1 MRPGKDPMPSNEI
14 PAVATETVLETPR
27 LSIEPLL
34 SAHAVRLYAGLKDER
49 LYEFIPQNPPASLQ
63 ALEDR
68 YQDLSSRRSPD
79 NREAWLN
86 WALRARRSGD
96 YVGVLEATVHENLTA
111 AIAYMV
117 FVPFQG
123 RGLAAEACSRL
134 LAHLF
139 EDYRVSVVA
148 AEIDT
153 RNVASIA
160 LVESLGFERVAFH
173 KDADY
178 FKGSSSDEYRYE
190 LGERCWA
197 ETRARSSGLDLP
209 RC

>member
-1 MRPGKDPMPSNEI
+1 MPSDEI
-14 PAVATETVLETPR
+14 PVAATGAVLETPR
-27 LSIEPLL
+27 LLIEPLL
-34 SAHAVRLYAGLKDER
+34 SVHAVRLYEGLQDER
-49 LYEFIPQNPPASLQ
+49 LYEYIPQNPPASPQ

-68 YQDLSSRRSPD
+68 YVNLSSRRSPD
-79 NREAWLN
+79 NSEAWLN
-86 WALRARRSGD
+86 WAVRTRRSGD

-111 AIAYMV
+111 AMAYMV
-117 FVPFQG
+117 FVPFQR

-173 KDADY
+173 EDADY

-190 LGERCWA
+190 LGERGWA
-197 ETRARSSGLDLP
+197 GTRASGSDRP
-209 RC
+209 WC

>member
-1 MRPGKDPMPSNEI
+1 MPSNEI
-14 PAVATETVLETPR
+14 PAVATETVLETPS

-34 SAHAVRLYAGLKDER
+34 SAHAVRLYEGLKDER
-49 LYEFIPQNPPASLQ
+49 LYEFIPQNPPASPQ

-68 YQDLSSRRSPD
+68 YQGLSSRRSPD
-79 NREAWLN
+79 NSEVWLN

-111 AIAYMV
+111 TIAYMV

-123 RGLAAEACSRL
+123 RGVAVEACRRL

-160 LVESLGFERVAFH
+160 LVESLGFERAAFH

-178 FKGSSSDEYRYE
+178 FKGTSSDEYRYE
-190 LGERCWA
+190 LGERGWT